1 MAFWR
6 KIRVMFQAS
15 GMIYE
20 TIHEETQNLVFSERI
35 SPVVK
40 EFISWMRGFCKV
52 QQFKSNTGLLE
63 MNLLQNTTFTSSKWW
78 GHEEVSSTLKRR
90 YILKDLHSVLKLCWS
105 GTNADM
111 LPLIISLQSHPSN
124 LGKFSRT
131 VAETA
136 SQKHSSS
143 KKTISAGS
151 RVWWQAQS
159 PRTSLWKQLMGT
171 IKIKLTIPVIVPSS
185 TLHWSTTAF

>member
-6 KIRVMFQAS
+6 KIRVMLQAS

-20 TIHEETQNLVFSERI
+20 TIHEETQNFVFSETI

-40 EFISWMRGFCKV
+40 ELLSWMRGFCKV
-52 QQFKSNTGLLE
+52 QQFKSNTALLQ

-90 YILKDLHSVLKLCWS
+90 YMLEDLHSVLKLCWS
-105 GTNADM
+105 ATNADM
-111 LPLIISLQSHPSN
+111 LPLITSLQSHPSS
-124 LGKFSRT
+124 LGKFSWT

-136 SQKHSSS
+136 SQK
-143 KKTISAGS
+143 TQQQQENRIC
-151 RVWWQAQS
+151 WE
-159 PRTSLWKQLMGT
+159 
-171 IKIKLTIPVIVPSS
+171 
-185 TLHWSTTAF
+185 